1 MRIQRVR
8 NEKILDLD
16 FVSFQAIVFL
26 LEGNEDDVLNKIPI
40 LLNIEKD
47 SKIFKEAMSSS
58 DVVF

>member
-1 MRIQRVR
+1 MKIQRVR

-16 FVSFQAIVFL
+16 FVWSQAIVFL

-40 LLNIEKD
+40 LLNVEKD

-58 DVVF
+58 DVAF